1 MQIPAQWRQ
10 LGWVVRQTTSK
21 KSTAFKVYDTVYDS
35 DSADAKV
42 VGYVCALCMKDC
54 VGNEYSSVPD
64 MVDVR
69 NPNTSNMKG
78 HIRRKHQAAFSSVFG
93 THIWFVVVLL
103 VFI

>member
-1 MQIPAQWRQ
+1 M
-10 LGWVVRQTTSK
+10 
-21 KSTAFKVYDTVYDS
+21 YDS
-35 DSADAKV
+35 DSTDAKV

-78 HIRRKHQAAFSSVFG
+78 HIRRKHQGTFYSVFG

-103 VFI
+103 VFILVVYPHATV